1 MSKFK
6 DPRMK
11 GFQKFHYVDEA
22 LRVFLNTINTGPL
35 RSEIVPILKSYGRVL
50 AEDIIS
56 PVNIPAFHKA
66 AMDGYAVK
74 SEDTEGA
81 SSEYPVRLKVVGE
94 SSPGR
99 PYEGIINS
107 GEAVKIATGARLPDG
122 ADCVVKVESTRRVG
136 NFVEVFESVPM
147 WQNVAKIGEDIK
159 QGEVILRAGT
169 VLESFDVALLMSM
182 GFKFVKVT
190 RKPIVG
196 ILATGSELVD
206 IGEYDPELHSGEFIV
221 ETNRGMLRQLIIE
234 FGGEIRDFGIVED
247 DYGKIKAKLQD
258 ALNSSDIVVVTGG
271 SSVGEYDLIPLV
283 INELGEPGVVVHG
296 VTAHPGRP
304 VALASVN
311 GKPILNIPGYP
322 VAAYVDFI
330 LFFPPVLFK
339 LLGIKGEYI
348 PRTIKARLAGKIPS
362 RPGTRTF
369 ARVKLFTR
377 DGLFYAKPIRIT
389 GAGVLSS
396 LSRGDGFVV
405 VPEDLEGFDEGEEV
419 DVLLFRRFVN
429 VKEESV

>member
-22 LRVFLNTINTGPL
+22 LKVFLNSVNTEL
-35 RSEIVPILKSYGRVL
+35 MKSEIVPILKGYRRVL

-56 PVNIPAFHKA
+56 PVNIPSFHKA

-74 SEDTEGA
+74 SEDTVGA
-81 SSEYPVRLKVVGE
+81 NHEYPARLKIVGE
-94 SSPGR
+94 SSPGK
-99 PYEGIINS
+99 PYKGTINN
-107 GEAVKIATGARLPDG
+107 GEAVKISTGARLPDG
-122 ADCVVKVESTRRVG
+122 ANCVVKVESTRRVG

-159 QGEVILRAGT
+159 EGETILRAGT
-169 VLESFDVALLMSM
+169 VLESFDVALLISM
-182 GFKFVKVT
+182 GFKFVKV
-190 RKPIVG
+190 RKKPVVG
-196 ILATGSELVD
+196 VLATGSELVD
-206 IGEYDPELHSGEFIV
+206 ISEYDPEFHSGEFIV
-221 ETNRGMLRQLIIE
+221 ETNRSMLRELIIAL
-234 FGGEIRDFGIVED
+234 GGEMKDFGIVED
-247 DYGKIKAKLQD
+247 NYEEVKAKIKE

-283 INELGEPGVVVHG
+283 INELGDPGVVVHG

-311 GKPILNIPGYP
+311 GKPVINIPGYP

-330 LFFPPVLFK
+330 LFFPPILFK
-339 LLGIKGEYI
+339 LLGIKGEYV
-348 PRTIKARLAGKIPS
+348 PRIIKARLTGKIPS

-369 ARVKLFTR
+369 ARVKVFAR
-377 DGLFYAKPIRIT
+377 NGVMHAKPIRIT

-396 LSRGDGFVV
+396 LSRADGFVV
-405 VPEDLEGFDEGEEV
+405 VPEDLEGFDDGEEV

-429 VKEESV
+429 VEEESV